1 MVENRKQRTEKGKP
15 QRIPDRTRQ
24 SSTHCRVPAYV
35 GRLMKEEEGPISL
48 IFPVWGF

>member
-24 SSTHCRVPAYV
+24 SSIHCRMLVSV
-35 GRLMKEEEGPISL
+35 GRLMKEEEGPSL
-48 IFPVWGF
+48 